1 MSFTDLF
8 DTGEHRRNLGHFA
21 AIANMATVDGE
32 LNAEE
37 TKLLKRFAVKLEIDE
52 TEYVDI
58 VENARRYPINPPN
71 NSEKRLERLH
81 DLFRMIFVDHTIDD
95 HERFLIE
102 KYAIGLGFSAERA
115 KVLIERSIQIFQ
127 GGIDFDDYLYLL
139 DKKN

>member
-8 DTGEHRRNLGHFA
+8 DSGEHRRNLGHFA

-37 TKLLKRFAVKLEIDE
+37 IKLLKRFAVKLDIDE
-52 TEYVDI
+52 QEYVDI
-58 VENARRYPINPPN
+58 VENAKKYPINPPN

-102 KYAIGLGFSAERA
+102 KYAIGLGFSAEKA
-115 KVLIERSIQIFQ
+115 KSLIERSIQIFQ
-127 GGIDFDDYLYLL
+127 GGVDFEDYVYLL
-139 DKKN
+139 NKK

>member
-37 TKLLKRFAVKLEIDE
+37 TKLLKRFAVKLDIDE

>member
-8 DTGEHRRNLGHFA
+8 DSGEHRRNLGHFA

-37 TKLLKRFAVKLEIDE
+37 IKLLKRFAVKLDIDE

-115 KVLIERSIQIFQ
+115 KQLIERSIQIFQ

>member
-37 TKLLKRFAVKLEIDE
+37 VKLLKRFAVKLDIDE

-71 NSEKRLERLH
+71 TSEKRLERLH

-115 KVLIERSIQIFQ
+115 KYLIERSIDIFQ
-127 GGIDFDDYLYLL
+127 GGVDFDDYLYRL
-139 DKKN
+139 DKKR

>member
-8 DTGEHRRNLGHFA
+8 DSGEHRRNLGHFA

-37 TKLLKRFAVKLEIDE
+37 IKLLKRFAVKLDIDE

-115 KVLIERSIQIFQ
+115 KQLIEHSIQIFQ

-139 DKKN
+139 DKK

>member
-8 DTGEHRRNLGHFA
+8 DSGEHRRNLGHFA

-37 TKLLKRFAVKLEIDE
+37 IKLLKRFAVKLDIDE

-115 KVLIERSIQIFQ
+115 KQLIERSIQIFQ

-139 DKKN
+139 DKK

>member
-8 DTGEHRRNLGHFA
+8 DSGEHRRNLGHFA

-37 TKLLKRFAVKLEIDE
+37 TKLLKRFAVKLDIDE

-139 DKKN
+139 NKKN